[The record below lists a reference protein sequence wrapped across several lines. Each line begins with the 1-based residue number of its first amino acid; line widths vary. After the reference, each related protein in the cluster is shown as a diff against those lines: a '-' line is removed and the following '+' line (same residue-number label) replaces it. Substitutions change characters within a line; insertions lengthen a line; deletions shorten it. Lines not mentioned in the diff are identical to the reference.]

1 MLFARYYLWIVPHI
15 LLAVFLVCLWQ
26 RKLQRQLPIFT
37 TFIVFELIQFI
48 VLFAIFLHSP
58 FLRTLYRWV
67 LVFGEGI
74 GSILELGVIYEL
86 ANELLLSRSSSASIL
101 RPALRGILAVLLL
114 GAAIGSGTLSGVSMQ
129 RVTNVFEVVDFSSNL
144 IQTGM
149 VLSLFVFARAL
160 RVSWRSWV
168 AGVALGFGVSACID
182 LAGAALRAGFGK
194 SAFIAVDVT
203 EMAAFHVCVVIW
215 LVALF
220 IADRKPSFPDANLK
234 LSDLELWD
242 KELQKMV
249 QHKMVQR

>member
-1 MLFARYYLWIVPHI
+1 MLFATYYLWIVPHI
-15 LLAVFLVCLWQ
+15 LLAVFLVCLWR
-26 RKLQRQLPIFT
+26 RKLLRQLPIFT
-37 TFIVFELIQFI
+37 AFVIFELILFI
-48 VLFAIFLHSP
+48 VLFGIFLHSP
-58 FLRTLYRWV
+58 FSGAMYRWV
-67 LVFGEGI
+67 LVIGDGI

-86 ANELLLSRSSSASIL
+86 ANELLLSRSSLATVL

-114 GAAIGSGTLSGVSMQ
+114 GAAIGSGTLSGISVQ
-129 RVTNVFEVVDFSSNL
+129 RVFNVFEAVDFSSNL
-144 IQTGM
+144 IQAGM
-149 VLSLFVFARAL
+149 VLGLFVFARAL
-160 RVSWRSWV
+160 HVSWRSWV
-168 AGVALGFGVSACID
+168 AGIALGFGVSACID

-203 EMAAFHVCVVIW
+203 DMAAFHVCVVIW

-249 QHKMVQR
+249 QHKMVQP